1 MPNWTYN
8 RIKCKKSI
16 GDKILTI
23 TENGYSFDFNK
34 LIPMPDDL
42 KLDAGSIEGDS
53 IACYY
58 LSLNDD
64 EKNKLM
70 KLLKSKEASYCH
82 NYWNKYK
89 DDIKKLENNPKRLNK
104 KINNFNGLF
113 DFDKEKQFTSINELG
128 KQYVENIKKYN
139 FPQWYDWCVKNWG
152 TKWNVEEDV
161 DIVYDKNIDEY
172 DISFQTAWSV
182 PTGIVKR
189 YSELCEDDEEYE
201 DDEFYWEYEDE
212 DYDGTHILRKI
223 NGEIIDTIVPEC
235 VNDNDYIDV

>member
-64 EKNKLM
+64 EKYKLM
-70 KLLKSKEASYCH
+70 KLLKSKESSYCH

-89 DDIKKLENNPKRLNK
+89 NDIKELENNPKKLNEK
-104 KINNFNGLF
+104 TNNFNGLF
-113 DFDKEKQFTSINELG
+113 DFDKEKKFNSINELG
-128 KQYVENIKKYN
+128 KQYIENIKNHN
-139 FPQWYDWCVKNWG
+139 FPQWYDWCVENWG
-152 TKWNVEEDV
+152 TKWNVEDDIDV
-161 DIVYDKNIDEY
+161 NYDKNINEY

-182 PTGIVKR
+182 PTGIVER
-189 YSELCEDDEEYE
+189 YSELCE

-223 NGEIIDTIVPEC
+223 NGEIVDTIAPEY

>member
-89 DDIKKLENNPKRLNK
+89 DDIKKLENNPKRLNE

-139 FPQWYDWCVKNWG
+139 FPQWCDWCVKNWG

-182 PTGIVKR
+182 PTGSVKR
-189 YSELCEDDEEYE
+189 YSELCEDDE
-201 DDEFYWEYEDE
+201 EFYWEYEDE

>member
-70 KLLKSKEASYCH
+70 KLLKSKEASCFH

-139 FPQWYDWCVKNWG
+139 LPQWQDWCVKNWG

-189 YSELCEDDEEYE
+189 YSELCEDDEE
-201 DDEFYWEYEDE
+201 FYWEYEDE

>member
-89 DDIKKLENNPKRLNK
+89 DDIKKLENNPKRLNE

-139 FPQWYDWCVKNWG
+139 SPQWYDWCVKNWG

-182 PTGIVKR
+182 PTRIVKR
-189 YSELCEDDEEYE
+189 YSELCEDDE
-201 DDEFYWEYEDE
+201 EFYWEYEDE

-223 NGEIIDTIVPEC
+223 NGK
-235 VNDNDYIDV
+235 

>member
-64 EKNKLM
+64 EKYKLI

-89 DDIKKLENNPKRLNK
+89 NDIKELENNPKKLNE

-113 DFDKEKQFTSINELG
+113 DFDKEKQFNSLNELG
-128 KQYVENIKKYN
+128 KQYIENIKNYN
-139 FPQWYDWCVKNWG
+139 FPQWYDWCVENWG
-152 TKWNVEEDV
+152 TKWNVEDDIDV
-161 DIVYDKNIDEY
+161 NYDKNIDEY

-182 PTGIVKR
+182 PTGIVER
-189 YSELCEDDEEYE
+189 YSELCE

-212 DYDGTHILRKI
+212 DCDGTHILRKI
-223 NGEIIDTIVPEC
+223 NGEIVDTIAPEY

>member
-128 KQYVENIKKYN
+128 KQYVETIKKYN

-172 DISFQTAWSV
+172 DISFQTA
-182 PTGIVKR
+182 
-189 YSELCEDDEEYE
+189 
-201 DDEFYWEYEDE
+201 
-212 DYDGTHILRKI
+212 
-223 NGEIIDTIVPEC
+223 
-235 VNDNDYIDV
+235 

>member
-64 EKNKLM
+64 EKYKLI

-89 DDIKKLENNPKRLNK
+89 NDIKELENNPKKLNE

-128 KQYVENIKKYN
+128 KQYIENIKNYN
-139 FPQWYDWCVKNWG
+139 FPQWYDWCVENWG
-152 TKWNVEEDV
+152 TKWNVEDDIDV
-161 DIVYDKNIDEY
+161 NYDKNIDEY

-182 PTGIVKR
+182 PTGIVER
-189 YSELCEDDEEYE
+189 YSELCE

-223 NGEIIDTIVPEC
+223 NGEIVDTIAPEY
-235 VNDNDYIDV
+235 VNDNDDIDV

>member
-89 DDIKKLENNPKRLNK
+89 DDIKKLENNPKRLNE

-128 KQYVENIKKYN
+128 KQYVENIKNYN
-139 FPQWYDWCVKNWG
+139 SPQWYDWCVKNWG
-152 TKWNVEEDV
+152 TKWNVEEDF

-182 PTGIVKR
+182 PIGIVKR
-189 YSELCEDDEEYE
+189 YSELCEDDE
-201 DDEFYWEYEDE
+201 EFYWEYEDE

>member
-8 RIKCKKSI
+8 RIICKKSI

-89 DDIKKLENNPKRLNK
+89 DDIKKLESNPKRLNK

-189 YSELCEDDEEYE
+189 YSELCEDDEE
-201 DDEFYWEYEDE
+201 FYWEYEDE

>member
-189 YSELCEDDEEYE
+189 YSELCEDDEE
-201 DDEFYWEYEDE
+201 FYWEYEDE

-223 NGEIIDTIVPEC
+223 NVEIIDTIVPEC

>member
-64 EKNKLM
+64 EKFKLM

-82 NYWNKYK
+82 NYWNKYNG
-89 DDIKKLENNPKRLNK
+89 DIKELENNPKKLND

-113 DFDKEKQFTSINELG
+113 DFDKEKQFNSINELG
-128 KQYVENIKKYN
+128 KQYIENIKNYS
-139 FPQWYDWCVKNWG
+139 FPQWYDWCVENWG
-152 TKWNVEEDV
+152 TKWNVEDDIDV
-161 DIVYDKNIDEY
+161 VYNKNIDEY

-182 PTGIVKR
+182 PTGIVEK
-189 YSELCEDDEEYE
+189 YSELCE

-223 NGEIIDTIVPEC
+223 NGEIVDTIAPEY
-235 VNDNDYIDV
+235 VKDNDYIDV

>member
-58 LSLNDD
+58 LSLDDD
-64 EKNKLM
+64 EKYKLM
-70 KLLKSKEASYCH
+70 NLLKSKEASYCH
-82 NYWNKYK
+82 NYWNKYNG
-89 DDIKKLENNPKRLNK
+89 DIKELENNPKKLND

-113 DFDKEKQFTSINELG
+113 DFDKEKQFNSINELG
-128 KQYVENIKKYN
+128 KQYIENIKNYN
-139 FPQWYDWCVKNWG
+139 FPQWYDWCVENWG
-152 TKWNVEEDV
+152 TKWNVEDDIDV
-161 DIVYDKNIDEY
+161 VYDKNIDEY

-182 PTGIVKR
+182 PTGIVEK
-189 YSELCEDDEEYE
+189 YSELCE

-223 NGEIIDTIVPEC
+223 NGEIVDTIAPEC
-235 VNDNDYIDV
+235 VKENDYIDV

>member
-189 YSELCEDDEEYE
+189 YSELCEDDEE
-201 DDEFYWEYEDE
+201 FYWEYEDE

-235 VNDNDYIDV
+235 VNNNDYIDV

>member
-89 DDIKKLENNPKRLNK
+89 DDIKKIENNPKRLNK

-189 YSELCEDDEEYE
+189 YSELCEDDEE
-201 DDEFYWEYEDE
+201 FYWEYEDE

>member
-1 MPNWTYN
+1 
-8 RIKCKKSI
+8 
-16 GDKILTI
+16 
-23 TENGYSFDFNK
+23 
-34 LIPMPDDL
+34 
-42 KLDAGSIEGDS
+42 
-53 IACYY
+53 
-58 LSLNDD
+58 
-64 EKNKLM
+64 M

-189 YSELCEDDEEYE
+189 YSELCEDDEE
-201 DDEFYWEYEDE
+201 FYWEYEDE

>member
-139 FPQWYDWCVKNWG
+139 FPQWCDWCVKNWG

-189 YSELCEDDEEYE
+189 YSELCEDDEE
-201 DDEFYWEYEDE
+201 FYWEYEDE

>member
-64 EKNKLM
+64 EKYKLM
-70 KLLKSKEASYCH
+70 KLLKSKESSYCY

-89 DDIKKLENNPKRLNK
+89 SDIKELENNPNKLND

-113 DFDKEKQFTSINELG
+113 DFDKEKQFNSLNELG
-128 KQYVENIKKYN
+128 KQYIENIKNYN
-139 FPQWYDWCVKNWG
+139 FPQWYDWCVENWG
-152 TKWNVEEDV
+152 TKWNVEDDIDV
-161 DIVYDKNIDEY
+161 VYDKNIDEY

-182 PTGIVKR
+182 PTGIVEK
-189 YSELCEDDEEYE
+189 YSELCE

-223 NGEIIDTIVPEC
+223 NGEIVDTIAPEC
-235 VNDNDYIDV
+235 VKENDYIDV

>member
-89 DDIKKLENNPKRLNK
+89 DDIKKLENNPKRLNE

-172 DISFQTAWSV
+172 DISFQTAQSV

-189 YSELCEDDEEYE
+189 YSELCEDDE
-201 DDEFYWEYEDE
+201 EFYWEYEDE

-235 VNDNDYIDV
+235 VNNNDYIDV

>member
-58 LSLNDD
+58 LSLDDD
-64 EKNKLM
+64 EKYKLM
-70 KLLKSKEASYCH
+70 NLLKSKEASYCH
-82 NYWNKYK
+82 NYWNKYNG
-89 DDIKKLENNPKRLNK
+89 DIKELENNPKKLND

-128 KQYVENIKKYN
+128 KQYIENIKNYN
-139 FPQWYDWCVKNWG
+139 FPQWYDWCVENWG
-152 TKWNVEEDV
+152 TKWNVEDDIDV
-161 DIVYDKNIDEY
+161 NYDKNIDEY

-182 PTGIVKR
+182 PTGIVER
-189 YSELCEDDEEYE
+189 YSELCE

-223 NGEIIDTIVPEC
+223 NGEIVDTIAPEY

>member
-64 EKNKLM
+64 EKYKLI

-89 DDIKKLENNPKRLNK
+89 NDIKELENNPNKLNE

-128 KQYVENIKKYN
+128 KQYIENIKNYN
-139 FPQWYDWCVKNWG
+139 FPQWYDWCVENWG
-152 TKWNVEEDV
+152 TKWNVEDDIDV
-161 DIVYDKNIDEY
+161 NYDKNIDEY

-182 PTGIVKR
+182 PTGIVER
-189 YSELCEDDEEYE
+189 YSELCE

-223 NGEIIDTIVPEC
+223 NGEIVDTIAPEY
-235 VNDNDYIDV
+235 VNDNDDIDV